1 LVRETEVRGMLDWR
15 GDVGDVGDDG
25 WEGRYVADMQ
35 EKGLSRGGYK
45 RYGKVVAGCKWV
57 WGNVLK
63 EI

>member
-1 LVRETEVRGMLDWR
+1 MRETEVRGMLDGR
-15 GDVGDVGDDG
+15 GDVGEDG
-25 WEGRYVADMQ
+25 WEGRYVVDMQ
-35 EKGLSRGGYK
+35 EKRLSRGGYK

>member
-1 LVRETEVRGMLDWR
+1 MLKMLEMLEMMDGR
-15 GDVGDVGDDG
+15 RDVEDVG
-25 WEGRYVADMQ
+25 WKGRYVGDMQ

>member
-1 LVRETEVRGMLDWR
+1 MVRETEVRGMLDGR
-15 GDVGDVGDDG
+15 GDVGDVG
-25 WEGRYVADMQ
+25 WKGRYVGDVQ

-63 EI
+63 KI